1 MADRPATKPQASPR
15 EATDDDGG
23 GKRRKVRTKQCIHC
37 LMPCTILHRVRI
49 AERGHWVSVCDIC
62 WGHRCDGNPHYA
74 YGGLWNAGRLTQ
86 PGEQKATRPR
96 TPRKG
101 GSGPKKPKHAGPTR
115 PPA

>member
-1 MADRPATKPQASPR
+1 MADRPASTQTSPR
-15 EATDDDGG
+15 EAVDEEGGG
-23 GKRRKVRTKQCIHC
+23 GKRRKVRTKQCVHC

-49 AERGHWVSVCDIC
+49 ALDGNWVSVCDIC

-96 TPRKG
+96 APRKG
-101 GSGPKKPKHAGPTR
+101 GAAPRKPKRSGPTR
-115 PPA
+115 PSA